1 MLSTPRGII
10 TSAYFLV
17 CKAKSR
23 FQKLCPSE
31 DFWLFDS
38 RLHGRRAAVGGVGG
52 TGGVAGGGLGLGC

>member
-23 FQKLCPSE
+23 SQEICPPG
-31 DFWLFDS
+31 DFWLFDT
-38 RLHGRRAAVGGVGG
+38 RLDGRRAVP
-52 TGGVAGGGLGLGC
+52 GVAGTRTQVLGRC